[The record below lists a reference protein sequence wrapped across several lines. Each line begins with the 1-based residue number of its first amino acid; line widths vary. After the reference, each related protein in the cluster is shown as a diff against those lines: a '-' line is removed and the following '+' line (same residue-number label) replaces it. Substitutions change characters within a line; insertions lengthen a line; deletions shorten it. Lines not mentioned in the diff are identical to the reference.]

1 MNSATTF
8 LKMKTPADMLAVHFI
23 ASNGLLDG
31 KFVQEVDP
39 PWTIWW
45 LKGEEQGFMNR
56 IGRMLKTQIEPPEKV
71 WETGVPASEV
81 KDVGWLELF
90 KRSVIRPK
98 ATIKPG
104 EESILL
110 TTDRDTFFRVIKEHF
125 MLQQGKI
132 EYAVLD
138 ARSDHYIV
146 QIQNPSVWVFNNLG
160 NKGKFAWFNKLEGH
174 SGIFLEAGYKITGIS
189 GTRAFNQ
196 FQLADNGLVLIQKS
210 GKLLA
215 LKPEWKK
222 GEKLIKIEF
231 DAPNIPQK
239 DVTDAIKI
247 VPRLRATDHSC
258 RAIFWKISDRN
269 RFKAILMNES
279 LSRFRGFEAWFC
291 KGGEIFIRA
300 SARTHD
306 RGLASI
312 LTDAFPAFYE
322 AEPHLMLPLG
332 QVLAPALSAQR
343 LQELFETRSRDFI
356 CIEDSGTSLQATI
369 LANADLCKIEDFIVL
384 ETESALNRA
393 QTIKPLCELN
403 FSELKKKKIVIEIE
417 VVAPK
422 KLEAKSDDG
431 QVGVF
436 KSLKKKKERSKF
448 FDLTALPNIS
458 ESQTSSYRT
467 MIQDIDRKLCANPA
481 DAALWHARA
490 DLCTKIRTRV
500 SALVSLMN
508 AAIIENNGAL
518 LAECIIEY
526 CEKTP
531 EFKELLS
538 DNISETQK
546 GALLSRIRNKD
557 INSELH
563 YLLTMLYAARFD
575 DPDIYQQAVAGMKS
589 GFAKDNRQFFNF
601 NEVRIAAGG
610 SSMNV
615 ENRVELLTA
624 KDMPRISMNLKKFLL
639 QIGCCSQAACIRV
652 IKLLLHRMFSVHL
665 NVRYANE
672 LIPNMSTDPEEFYRY
687 KISYSPFYPRSE
699 DSPTHHN
706 YDYTPIIKYFCD
718 LMLIQDKNMIP
729 EVDDKAISRW
739 LKLLSMEKIRE
750 TPLRDFFTGDL
761 YKPPFNFDMHE
772 EAKLRYGI
780 ARISW
785 IDELINV
792 DIPAVSDG
800 KPIARAIYERF
811 SDGVSDWA
819 DFFKMALKS
828 KDSQAQAK
836 SQRLLLL
843 MVSEFGPNPEFQQ
856 FIIPAIISNKFD
868 GQWDIFR
875 LTMYCDMYRLCL
887 AYRKPVDE
895 QRLFNM
901 LVSRT
906 PQPPGRYAVG
916 PDTDINTS
924 EGPAGWKDFKGSAEW
939 IILCLLLSSS
949 PVRRFQLDNLAG
961 RAAKWLEKAYETND
975 YQIFAETLTILG
987 FLAIGILADLVPEKL
1002 ELHQLLEKRK
1012 VLWIQ
1017 HAFAQHNKLNQSF
1030 KSWQSHCGL

>member
-23 ASNGLLDG
+23 ASNGMLEG
-31 KFVQEVDP
+31 KFVQETDP
-39 PWTIWW
+39 PWAIWW
-45 LKGEEQGFMNR
+45 RKSEDQGFMNR
-56 IGRMLKTQIEPPEKV
+56 IGRMLKTEIEPPEKV
-71 WETGVPASEV
+71 WETGIPASKV
-81 KDVGWLELF
+81 RDIGWLELF
-90 KRSVIRPK
+90 KRSVIRPETTK
-98 ATIKPG
+98 KPG
-104 EESILL
+104 EESVLL
-110 TTDRDTFFRVIKEHF
+110 TTDRDIFFRVIRDHF
-125 MLQQGKI
+125 RLQQGKI

-138 ARSDHYIV
+138 ARNDHYIV

-160 NKGKFAWFNKLEGH
+160 ANNKFTWFNKLDGH
-174 SGIFLEAGYKITGIS
+174 SGIFLEAGYKMTGLS
-189 GTRAFNQ
+189 DTSAFNQ

-222 GEKLIKIEF
+222 GEKLIKVEF
-231 DAPNIPQK
+231 EAPSIPQK

-247 VPRLRATDHSC
+247 VPRLRSTDRSC
-258 RAIFWKISDRN
+258 RAIFWKISERN

-291 KGGEIFIRA
+291 QDGEIFIHA
-300 SARTHD
+300 ATRTHD

-322 AEPHLMLPLG
+322 AESHLMLPLG
-332 QVLAPALSAQR
+332 QVLSPALSARR

-356 CIEDSGTSLQATI
+356 CIEDGVNSLQATI
-369 LANADLCKIEDFIVL
+369 LANSAVCKIEDFIVL
-384 ETESALNRA
+384 ETENAVNRA
-393 QTIKPLCELN
+393 QTVKPLCELN
-403 FSELKKKKIVIEIE
+403 FGDLKKKKVVIEIE

-422 KLEAKSDDG
+422 KLVAKSDEG
-431 QVGVF
+431 QVGAF
-436 KSLKKKKERSKF
+436 KSLKRKKKRSKIF
-448 FDLTALPNIS
+448 NLTALANIS
-458 ESQTSSYRT
+458 GSQTASYRV
-467 MIQDIDRKLCANPA
+467 MIEDIDRKLCANPA
-481 DAALWHARA
+481 NATLWRERA
-490 DLCTKIRTRV
+490 ELCTKIRTGV

-508 AAIIENNGAL
+508 AAIIENDGAL

-526 CEKTP
+526 CEETA
-531 EFKELLS
+531 EFKALLS

-563 YLLTMLYAARFD
+563 YLLSMLYAARFD
-575 DPDIYQQAVAGMKS
+575 DPDIYQQAIAGMKS

-601 NEVRIAAGG
+601 NEVRVASGG
-610 SSMNV
+610 SMNV

-624 KDMPRISMNLKKFLL
+624 NDMPRINMNLKKFLL
-639 QIGCCSQAACIRV
+639 QVGCCSQAACVRV
-652 IKLLLHRMFSVHL
+652 IKLLLHRMFRVHIDKK
-665 NVRYANE
+665 YADE
-672 LIPNMSTDPEEFYRY
+672 LIPHMSIDPQEFYQY

-699 DSPTHHN
+699 DEPTHHN

-718 LMLIQDKNMIP
+718 LMLIQDENAIP
-729 EVDDKAISRW
+729 EVDDKAVSRW
-739 LKLLSMEKIRE
+739 LRLLSMEKIRE
-750 TPLRDFFTGDL
+750 TPLRNFFTGDL
-761 YKPPFNFDMHE
+761 YKPPFSFDMHQ

-785 IDELINV
+785 IDELT
-792 DIPAVSDG
+792 DAGIPAISDG

-811 SDGVSDWA
+811 SDGMSDWA

-828 KDSQAQAK
+828 RDSQAQAK

-856 FIIPAIISNKFD
+856 FIVPAVISNKFD
-868 GQWDIFR
+868 GEWDIYR

-906 PQPPGRYAVG
+906 PQPPGRFAVASSQTI
-916 PDTDINTS
+916 DKL
-924 EGPAGWKDFKGSAEW
+924 EAPAGWEDFKGSAEW

-949 PVRRFQLDNLAG
+949 PVRRFQLDNLTG
-961 RAAKWLEKAYETND
+961 RAAKWLEKAYETDD

-1030 KSWQSHCGL
+1030 KSWQSHCGF